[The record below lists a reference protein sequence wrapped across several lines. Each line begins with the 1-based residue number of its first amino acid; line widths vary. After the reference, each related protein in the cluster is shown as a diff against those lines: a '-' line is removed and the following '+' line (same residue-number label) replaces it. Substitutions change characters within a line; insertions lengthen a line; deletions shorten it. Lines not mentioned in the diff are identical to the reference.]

1 MSPTAIM
8 VSQSFFKWPTLLFP
22 GMSVA
27 VSTQTTPGKA
37 LASSVWMASTR
48 ALGYWLRTAL
58 P

>member
-1 MSPTAIM
+1 M
-8 VSQSFFKWPTLLFP
+8 VSQSFTKWPTLFCP
-22 GMSVA
+22 GMSSA
-27 VSTQTTPGKA
+27 VKTPTTPGRA